1 MSSSRPVIA
10 VTCTQFEYA
19 GEPACRL
26 ARNYTDSVI
35 EAGGLPVIVPLTRET
50 DVLDAIVAQ
59 ADGLL
64 LTGGNDLAATLYRD
78 ALDRLGEADDAA
90 EKLIVDPTPL
100 RDEVELHL
108 LAQAEARL
116 MPVLGICRGMQIMNA
131 AHGGTLFC
139 DIPAQHAPEPGTLAI
154 THNEYMDGRIAHEV
168 DVAPGSLLERALGPG
183 RVGVNSLHHQTVRTL
198 AERFS
203 CVARA
208 TDGVV
213 EALEDPTYPFMLGV
227 QWHPEY
233 FCSKPPMRGIFDAI
247 VDAARA
253 HCGRRA

>member
-1 MSSSRPVIA
+1 M
-10 VTCTQFEYA
+10 
-19 GEPACRL
+19 

-154 THNEYMDGRIAHEV
+154 THNEYM
-168 DVAPGSLLERALGPG
+168 
-183 RVGVNSLHHQTVRTL
+183 
-198 AERFS
+198 ERFS

-233 FCSKPPMRGIFDAI
+233 FCSKPPMRGIFDAF